1 MMWVRPGME
10 VRVRLLQH
18 SVGHVACTHWAVRTH
33 RLVTHPLYLELTERG
48 RCALHYHEG
57 AFYPLR
63 TVLEFARR
71 WQDFLYRAVARGEC
85 RRLMFGRWVYAPCA
99 GDYGR
104 ASDSSNS
111 TLGPSPQLDEVLLIP
126 EGPEEAL
133 LPAFA
138 VNEGGLTPQPRAAQ
152 LCWRDCV
159 GQRLSHTVS
168 PAMVAAIR
176 TQSPALVP
184 SPDRDWLDPANATRP
199 TEAYFAVKRVTKAVD
214 AALAG
219 GFVAAVRAG

>member
-71 WQDFLYRAVARGEC
+71 WQDFLYRAIPAVLKIKIHC
-85 RRLMFGRWVYAPCA
+85 SI
-99 GDYGR
+99 DYPDFCTG
-104 ASDSSNS
+104 
-111 TLGPSPQLDEVLLIP
+111 VLPTPMSYLSVH
-126 EGPEEAL
+126 EA
-133 LPAFA
+133 
-138 VNEGGLTPQPRAAQ
+138 
-152 LCWRDCV
+152 D
-159 GQRLSHTVS
+159 
-168 PAMVAAIR
+168 
-176 TQSPALVP
+176 
-184 SPDRDWLDPANATRP
+184 
-199 TEAYFAVKRVTKAVD
+199 
-214 AALAG
+214 
-219 GFVAAVRAG
+219 